1 MSAGSPDQILK
12 FARHVIQIEADA
24 VAGLSDLLDD
34 RFLRVIEILQ
44 ALKGRVVTTGVGKS
58 GQVARRVASTL
69 TSTGTPAFFLHPVDA
84 LHGDLG
90 MVREGDVALM
100 LSASGSTDELIE
112 LVPLIR
118 RIGVTIIAL
127 TGVPDSPLGRKAD
140 VVLDCGMSA
149 EACPH
154 NLAPTASVIA
164 ASAMGDALAMTL
176 VEVRGFTKDDFAK
189 NHPGGR
195 LGRML
200 LMEVSELMHD
210 GDRMPGVA
218 SNTLMR
224 DALLEMTSK
233 RLGCT
238 VVTEPDGRLS
248 GIFTDGDLRRLTQS
262 RTDFLE
268 IPISEVMRANPR
280 TVEQD
285 ERATAALNLMETHK
299 ITQLIIVDDDRRPV
313 GVLHLHDLLR
323 SGIT

>member
-34 RFLRVIEILQ
+34 RFLRVIEILRV
-44 ALKGRVVTTGVGKS
+44 LKGRVVTTGVGKS

-69 TSTGTPAFFLHPVDA
+69 TSTGTPSFFLHPVDA

-90 MVREGDVALM
+90 MVHEGDVALM
-100 LSASGSTDELIE
+100 LSASGSTDELNE
-112 LVPLIR
+112 LVPLMR
-118 RIGVTIIAL
+118 RIGVTIIVL
-127 TGVPDSPLGRKAD
+127 TGVPDSPLARKAD
-140 VVLDCGMSA
+140 VVLNCGMSA

-164 ASAMGDALAMTL
+164 ASALGDALAMTL

-189 NHPGGR
+189 NHPAGR

-200 LMEVSELMHD
+200 LMEVSELMHG

-218 SNTLMR
+218 SHTTMR
-224 DALLEMTSK
+224 DVLLEMTSK

-238 VVTEPDGRLS
+238 VVTDQDGRLT

-268 IPISEVMRANPR
+268 IPISDVMRANPR

-285 ERATAALNLMETHK
+285 ERASSALNLMETHK
-299 ITQLIIVDDDRRPV
+299 ITQLVVVDDDRKPV